1 MSRRPITSAATQPV
15 FAFSLVFLTSLVPI
29 CEGIRVDGRAAYEIV
44 SLQRAVSAGDYGEFT
59 ALAKKSDFYS
69 SSRNKLLSS
78 LDTGLA
84 SLYDGDPVR
93 ASGMLAAVGDMNE
106 DYYTKSISRD
116 VAAILV
122 NDLTR
127 PYYGEDYEVTFA
139 GNAAALAYAAA
150 GEIEDALV
158 EVRRVEHRL
167 AVMSDAYEGG
177 GRYRDDAFSH
187 YLAGILYEA
196 DGRIDDA
203 RVSFRLAQ
211 NAYGGRFFPGMPS
224 GIARALDDLEE
235 SESSLFALPAEA
247 DMPDSSSS
255 WYGAIPGLIYPGVTG
270 LFTPWRWLRPT
281 PAPVPAPGETRVMAV
296 CAFTGPGPVKEES
309 VIDAHFTDDGV
320 DYLIRIALPE
330 LRTRIGSVRDVRL
343 TVNGTVVP
351 MDVAADY
358 NHIGLNA
365 FRDRSNAIF
374 LRTLA
379 RVSARY
385 LLVRAAKGTAVDSL
399 REDYEEAKEEHG
411 EGSSEATGAWLRLK
425 GASLTL
431 DMIANELL
439 EHADTRCSLLVPG
452 QARLARAVVSGDSA
466 RVAVEYLDARGGV
479 VGRESRTIATDC
491 AAVLFTALR

>member
-1 MSRRPITSAATQPV
+1 MSRRPITSAATSPV
-15 FAFSLVFLTSLVPI
+15 FAFSLVFLTTLVPI
-29 CEGIRVDGRAAYEIV
+29 CEGIRVDERATGEIA
-44 SLQRAVSAGDYGEFT
+44 SLHRAVSAGDYGGFS
-59 ALAKKSDFYS
+59 ALANKSDFYS
-69 SSRNKLLSS
+69 SSRNKLLFN

-84 SLYDGDPVR
+84 SLYDSDPGR

-106 DYYTKSISRD
+106 EYYTKSISRD
-116 VAAILV
+116 IAAILV
-122 NDLTR
+122 NDLTL

-150 GEIEDALV
+150 GETEDALV

-167 AVMSDAYEGG
+167 AVMSDAYEGD

-203 RVSFRLAQ
+203 RVSYRLAQ
-211 NAYGGRFFPGMPS
+211 NAYGGRFFPGMPP
-224 GIARALDDLEE
+224 GISRALDDLEDGG
-235 SESSLFALPAEA
+235 SSLFALPAA
-247 DMPDSSSS
+247 AGTPDSSSS
-255 WYGAIPGLIYPGVTG
+255 WFGAIPGFIYPGVTG
-270 LFTPWRWLRPT
+270 LFTPWRWLRPP
-281 PAPVPAPGETRVMAV
+281 PAPIPTPGKKRVMAV

-309 VIDAHFTDDGV
+309 VINAHFTDDGV
-320 DYLIRIALPE
+320 DYLIRIALPV
-330 LRTRIGSVRDVRL
+330 LRSRIGSVRDVRL
-343 TVNGTVVP
+343 TVNGTTVP
-351 MDVAADY
+351 MDIAADY
-358 NHIGLNA
+358 NHVGLNA

-385 LLVRAAKGTAVDSL
+385 LLVRAAKEKTVDSL
-399 REDYEEAKEEHG
+399 SEDYEKAKEKYG
-411 EGSSEATGAWLRLK
+411 EGSSEATGALLRLK

-439 EHADTRCSLLVPG
+439 EHADTRCSLLIPG

-479 VGRESRTIATDC
+479 VGREARKVATDC
-491 AAVLFTALR
+491 AAVVFTALR